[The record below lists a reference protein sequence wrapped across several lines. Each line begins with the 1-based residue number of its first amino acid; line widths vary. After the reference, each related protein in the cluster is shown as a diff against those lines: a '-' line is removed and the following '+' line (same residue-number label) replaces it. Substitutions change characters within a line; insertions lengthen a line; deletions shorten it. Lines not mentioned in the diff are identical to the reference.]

1 MKYYVLSIQYNKD
14 AQAENRTVP
23 KAYDTRNDAVKEFH
37 RQLSTDMG
45 NSTLGWSIC
54 MVINS
59 AMGVEMQEK
68 YVADV
73 VEETNE
79 TGTEVADAG

>member
-1 MKYYVLSIQYNKD
+1 MRYYVLSIQFNKD

-23 KAYDTRNDAVKEFH
+23 KAYDSRNDAIKEFH
-37 RQLSTDMG
+37 NQLSQDMG
-45 NSTLGWSIC
+45 NPTLDWSIC

-73 VEETNE
+73 VDVEEPII
-79 TGTEVADAG
+79 TE

>member
-1 MKYYVLSIQYNKD
+1 MRYYVLSIQFNKD
-14 AQAENRTVP
+14 AQAENRTAP
-23 KAYDTRNDAVKEFH
+23 KAYDSRNDAVKEFH
-37 RQLSTDMG
+37 NQLSTDMG
-45 NSTLGWSIC
+45 NPTLGWSIC

-73 VEETNE
+73 VEETVE
-79 TGTEVADAG
+79 EVTDANN

>member
-1 MKYYVLSIQYNKD
+1 MRYYVLSIQYNKA

-23 KAYDTRNDAVKEFH
+23 KAFDKREDAIKEFH
-37 RQLSTDMG
+37 SQMAKDMG

-59 AMGVEMQEK
+59 AMGIEK
-68 YVADV
+68 AERWDA
-73 VEETNE
+73 EQTA
-79 TGTEVADAG
+79 EVAE

>member
-1 MKYYVLSIQYNKD
+1 MRYYVLSIQFNND
-14 AQAENRTVP
+14 AQAENRTAP
-23 KAYDTRNDAVKEFH
+23 KAYDSRNDAVKEFH
-37 RQLSTDMG
+37 NQLSNDMG
-45 NSTLGWSIC
+45 NHTLSWSIC

-73 VEETNE
+73 VEETVE
-79 TGTEVADAG
+79 

>member
-1 MKYYVLSIQYNKD
+1 MRYYVLSIQFNKD
-14 AQAENRTVP
+14 AQTENRTVP
-23 KAYDTRNDAVKEFH
+23 KAYDSRNDAVKEFH
-37 RQLSTDMG
+37 KQLSTDMG
-45 NSTLGWSIC
+45 NLTLGWSIC

-73 VEETNE
+73 VEETVE
-79 TGTEVADAG
+79 EVTDAGN